1 MGLNDELS
9 CFIDISAALSRSALN
24 AANYDFREK
33 ESVYVRSNCFDQTR
47 QELVFYYLNKVRKVG
62 REKPNIFL
70 LDIFLHLYALRRT
83 IQASVWAVCYCKLKN
98 HI

>member
-33 ESVYVRSNCFDQTR
+33 ESVYVGPIA
-47 QELVFYYLNKVRKVG
+47 LIKPVR
-62 REKPNIFL
+62 NWFL
-70 LDIFLHLYALRRT
+70 I
-83 IQASVWAVCYCKLKN
+83 I
-98 HI
+98 